1 MLKGLPRIASL
12 LALAALGGACLA
24 CGGTDPAAAP
34 SVTAGLERV
43 AGGGQ
48 GTGGQAGS
56 GAAAGPAAGG
66 VQSPREVQVS
76 RAAAARLPRTVLVS
90 GTLAADE
97 QVALAMKVAGRIEAM
112 PVDLGSRVRRG
123 DLVARLAQPDFTLR
137 VEQAENALEQAR
149 ARLGLTPDRPEARV
163 RPEETAGVHEAD
175 AQLHQ
180 ARVTYERQQSLFR
193 QQLISQQDLDAAEAN
208 FQVAEARRQDALEE
222 GRNRIATLAQRQS
235 ELSIARQAL
244 ADSTL
249 TAPFDGAIRER
260 RAVAGDYL
268 AIGQPVVVLVRMHP
282 LRLRLAVPERDSGA
296 LAVGQKVELTVEGD
310 PRTFTGRL
318 ARISPAIS
326 EDNRTLMVEAEVP
339 NRDGELRP
347 GAFARAAIVVEDART
362 ARPTVLVPASAVVT
376 LAGVDKVIGVEAG
389 RAREREIKAG
399 RRAGELV
406 EVLDGI
412 AAGEP
417 VVVHPGNLVGGQP
430 VKVVP
435 TLSRPPASG
444 AGR

>member
-1 MLKGLPRIASL
+1 MPSPATGPAGESRPGSLPPP
-12 LALAALGGACLA
+12 GA
-24 CGGTDPAAAP
+24 AAAP
-34 SVTAGLERV
+34 REVRLAK
-43 AGGGQ
+43 
-48 GTGGQAGS
+48 
-56 GAAAGPAAGG
+56 AAAG
-66 VQSPREVQVS
+66 
-76 RAAAARLPRTVLVS
+76 RLPRVVQVA

-97 QVALAMKVAGRIEAM
+97 QVALAMKVAGRIDRM

-137 VEQAENALEQAR
+137 VQQAESALEQAR
-149 ARLGLTPDRPEARV
+149 ARLGLTPDRPDARV
-163 RPEETAGVHEAD
+163 RPEETAGVRQAD

-180 ARVTYERQQSLFR
+180 ALVTFQRQQSLFR
-193 QQLISQQDLDAAEAN
+193 QQLISQSDLDAAEAN
-208 FQVAEARRQDALEE
+208 YQVAEARRQDAIEE
-222 GRNRIATLAQRQS
+222 TRNRIATLAQRQS
-235 ELSIARQAL
+235 ELDIARQAL

-249 TAPFDGAIRER
+249 AAPFDGAIRER

-268 AIGQPVVVLVRMHP
+268 AIGQAVVVLVRIHP

-296 LAVGQKVELTVEGD
+296 LRVGQTVLLTVEGD
-310 PRTFTGRL
+310 TREFSGRL

-339 NRDGELRP
+339 NPQGELRP
-347 GAFARAAIVVEDART
+347 GAFARAAIVVEEARQ
-362 ARPTVLVPASAVVT
+362 AKPTVLVPASAVVT
-376 LAGVDKVIGVEAG
+376 FAGVERVIGVEAG
-389 RAREREIKAG
+389 RAREREVKTG

-430 VKVVP
+430 VKVV
-435 TLSRPPASG
+435 R
-444 AGR
+444 